1 MRLLIPLLKLDTFF
15 PEEVYLQGELLYD
28 NKGIERVNE
37 LYKGKVMMVMSDK
50 NKVEMRFNK
59 DNIVDVYCSCQEF
72 KLKKVCPHIVASALE
87 VRKLATKM
95 QKKTI
100 PVKTRQRRKKA
111 NLFDEILQVL
121 DKDDLTNFLS
131 GYAQKDKNFRLVFEA
146 FFMNKLKSKN
156 LDNPYGNLLDEVL
169 PPSSSVEVK
178 FSRQQIAL
186 LNNIAKDLLAQY
198 KDAVSL
204 NKLTDAFNIIKHLIN
219 KLSYAY
225 NRNSNDSLA
234 ELLDQAHDAF
244 YLMFETTMAPELK
257 SKSYEFIYEMIKKSY
272 YFYQKENDLI
282 HLFLNTKPLSEDVLA
297 LVDVLNNKIRVLR
310 NEDEGKKYFITFYI
324 GLKKRFGKLE
334 ENWYELYFK
343 DLTDFMGMSHILLKE
358 GFGKELEALLT
369 ELYAKE
375 KISKRLFLESQLRI
389 SLSQDDCERVG
400 FLIKDLYE
408 NTYDFRYIA
417 RAKKCIKSFNEDV
430 LESISKEVDAQASG
444 EEKMSWWLMSGN
456 MEKLV
461 SYLEEKNDIS
471 LIQMYE
477 DEILKDNPENLQ
489 KLYLNYIH
497 SYLHEHFGQRSVSV
511 VKNLLYHLRQIGAK
525 KIAFNIE
532 KDLFDTFSSR
542 KRFLKDLMN
551 L

>member
-37 LYKGKVMMVMSDK
+37 LYKGKVMMMMSDK

-59 DNIVDVYCSCQEF
+59 DNIVDVYCSCQQF
-72 KLKKVCPHIVASALE
+72 KVKKMCPHVVASALE

-95 QKKTI
+95 QKKAT
-100 PVKTRQRRKKA
+100 PYKTRQRRKKA

-121 DKDDLTNFLS
+121 DKEDLTSFLS

-146 FFMNKLKSKN
+146 FFMNKLKDKN

-169 PPSSSVEVK
+169 PPSSGVDVK
-178 FSRQQIAL
+178 FSRQQITL

-225 NRNSNDSLA
+225 NRNTNESLGD
-234 ELLDQAHDAF
+234 LLAQAHDAF
-244 YLMFETTMAPELK
+244 YLMFEETMAPELK
-257 SKSYEFIYEMIKKSY
+257 AKSYEFIYDMIKKSY

-282 HLFLNTKPLSEDVLA
+282 HLFMDTKPLREDVLA
-297 LVDVLNNKIRVLR
+297 LVDVLNHKIRVLR

-324 GLKKRFGKLE
+324 GLKKRYGKLE
-334 ENWYELYFK
+334 DNWYEVYFK

-358 GFGKELEALLT
+358 GFGKELEELLT

-408 NTYDFRYIA
+408 NTYDFRYLA
-417 RAKKCIKSFNEDV
+417 RAKKCVKAFSKDV
-430 LESISKEVDAQASG
+430 KESIGKVVESQAP
-444 EEKMSWWLMSGN
+444 EDEKMTWWMMTGD

-461 SYLEEKNDIS
+461 NHLEHKNDIS
-471 LIQMYE
+471 LIQVYE
-477 DEILKDNPENLQ
+477 DEIFKDNPDNLQ
-489 KLYLNYIH
+489 RLYLNYIH
-497 SYLHEHFGQRSVSV
+497 NYLREHFGQRSVSV

-542 KRFLKDLMN
+542 KRFLKDLMDI
-551 L
+551 